1 MPGGRDER
9 PYQLVPGKR
18 YVFLMPRLHDHLR
31 TLTHRAKSRTNRVP
45 ASPHK
50 WSAAS
55 EGQRVVVENEDASWQ
70 WAATRILETA
80 GYEVACCGGPKHLP
94 HQRCPL
100 VAGDRCPLI
109 EGADLV
115 VNGLGISDPANH
127 AVLSALRTDH
137 GRIPVIAEIPTPQ
150 VARLH
155 AEIPGCRTV
164 PRPVGPGDLVAAVDD
179 ALFAARGR

>member
-1 MPGGRDER
+1 
-9 PYQLVPGKR
+9 
-18 YVFLMPRLHDHLR
+18 
-31 TLTHRAKSRTNRVP
+31 
-45 ASPHK
+45 
-50 WSAAS
+50 
-55 EGQRVVVENEDASWQ
+55 VVVENEDASWH

-94 HQRCPL
+94 DQRCPL
-100 VAGDRCPLI
+100 VAGDRCPLV

-127 AVLSALRTDH
+127 AVLTALRAQH
-137 GRIPVIAEIPTPQ
+137 GEIPVLAEIPAPQ
-150 VARLH
+150 IARLD

-179 ALFAARGR
+179 VLCGTRGR